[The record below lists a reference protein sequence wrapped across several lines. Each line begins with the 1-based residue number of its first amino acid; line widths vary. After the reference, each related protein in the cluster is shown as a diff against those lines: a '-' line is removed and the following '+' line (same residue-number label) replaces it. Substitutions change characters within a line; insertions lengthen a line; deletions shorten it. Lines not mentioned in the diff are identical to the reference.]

1 MKSVIIQQKTR
12 NLFQII
18 SDMVVTD
25 MRKIKDA
32 YIANGYSNE
41 SQKNKANSA
50 IEDVMDCGEVRIVLG
65 KMLPVIKTGNAQ
77 SGYYSEQ
84 DYHSKNGAKLYFLE
98 IIILVRNAVT
108 ILVEISKLIISNHL
122 LSSQNQDMILTMD

>member
-1 MKSVIIQQKTR
+1 
-12 NLFQII
+12 
-18 SDMVVTD
+18 
-25 MRKIKDA
+25 
-32 YIANGYSNE
+32 
-41 SQKNKANSA
+41 
-50 IEDVMDCGEVRIVLG
+50 
-65 KMLPVIKTGNAQ
+65 
-77 SGYYSEQ
+77 GYYSEQ